1 MSYPDCFAR
10 IDTAPRMKDRLTP
23 DDLNTRA
30 CVDLAATVLEEA
42 AEAYKQA
49 LRNVRI
55 SPRDRIAREHLKT
68 CRDFYRSDWF
78 KALSCGLVD
87 GEAVMRELEK
97 EVGE

>member
-1 MSYPDCFAR
+1 MSSTDG
-10 IDTAPRMKDRLTP
+10 ITLLDTQPRMKDRLTP
-23 DDLNTRA
+23 DDLNTSA

-55 SPRDRIAREHLKT
+55 APRDRIAREHLKT

-78 KALSCGLVD
+78 KAV
-87 GEAVMRELEK
+87 
-97 EVGE
+97 

>member
-1 MSYPDCFAR
+1 MSSTDG
-10 IDTAPRMKDRLTP
+10 ITLLDTQPRMKDRLTP
-23 DDLNTRA
+23 DDLNTSA
-30 CVDLAATVLEEA
+30 CVELAATVLKEA

-55 SPRDRIAREHLKT
+55 APRDKIAREHLKT

-78 KALSCGLVD
+78 KALSCGMVD

>member
-23 DDLNTRA
+23 DDLNDRA
-30 CVDLAATVLEEA
+30 CVELAATVLEEA

-49 LRNVRI
+49 LRHVRNN
-55 SPRDRIAREHLKT
+55 PFDKTAREHLNT